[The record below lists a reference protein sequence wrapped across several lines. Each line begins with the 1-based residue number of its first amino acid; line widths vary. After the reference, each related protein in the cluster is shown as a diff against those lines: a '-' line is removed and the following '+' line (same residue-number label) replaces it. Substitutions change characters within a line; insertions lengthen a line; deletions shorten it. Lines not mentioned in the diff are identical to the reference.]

1 MAVYKTEHGFQIK
14 SRSSDPSN
22 LYEGEIWYNTTTQT
36 LKVSPLIE
44 AFSSGGNLP
53 QAIARAHTA
62 GTQTAALMHHGT
74 TGGGDQPNDNKTFE
88 YDGSSWTAGG
98 NVSNMMRVMGGS
110 GTQTDAMG
118 FGGAYNPI
126 HPAFHPTNSPH
137 VGTESYNGTSW
148 TAEANYP
155 RANTGASGCGAGQT
169 ATLSFGGN
177 STTAT
182 TDETYEYNGTAWSE
196 EGDTNLVAYGIGGA
210 GTSTAALK
218 TGRYDPVGPATNQ
231 AEEYNGTSWTNV
243 NASTLSR
250 SNNWGTGGPQTAA
263 YSVGGYV
270 PGGPRTAVM
279 ESYDGTN
286 WTTRSSMAT
295 ARETGGAALTA
306 PSETAFACGG
316 MDASNYLTGCE
327 EFSSTLS
334 ARSVDTS

>member
-44 AFSSGGNLP
+44 AFASGGNMP
-53 QAIARAHTA
+53 QGIARGHTS
-62 GTQTAALMHHGT
+62 GTQTAALMHHGAL
-74 TGGGDQPNDNKTFE
+74 GGGDQPNDNKTFE

-210 GTSTAALK
+210 GTYTCESIMPSAHYIYCD
-218 TGRYDPVGPATNQ
+218 TGEHPH
-231 AEEYNGTSWTNV
+231 
-243 NASTLSR
+243 
-250 SNNWGTGGPQTAA
+250 
-263 YSVGGYV
+263 
-270 PGGPRTAVM
+270 M
-279 ESYDGTN
+279 
-286 WTTRSSMAT
+286 
-295 ARETGGAALTA
+295 
-306 PSETAFACGG
+306 
-316 MDASNYLTGCE
+316 CE
-327 EFSSTLS
+327 C
-334 ARSVDTS
+334 

>member
-44 AFSSGGNLP
+44 AFASGGNMP
-53 QAIARAHTA
+53 QGIARGHTS
-62 GTQTAALMHHGT
+62 GTQTAALMHHGAL
-74 TGGGDQPNDNKTFE
+74 GGGDQPNDNKTFE

-231 AEEYNGTSWTNV
+231 AEEYDGSSWTNV

-286 WTTRSSMAT
+286 WTTRASMAT
-295 ARETGGAALTA
+295 AKEVGGAAHTA
-306 PSETAFACGG
+306 PSETALSVGG
-316 MDASNYLTGCE
+316 HAGGSYLAGCE
-327 EFSSTLS
+327 EFSSTLT

>member
-1 MAVYKTEHGFQIK
+1 VSDFKTLKGLYIK
-14 SRSSDPSN
+14 SRSSDPPSPIA
-22 LYEGEIWYNTTTQT
+22 GEIWYNTTTQT

-98 NVSNMMRVMGGS
+98 NVVNRMRVLAGS

-118 FGGAYNPI
+118 FGGGYNPN
-126 HPAFHPTNSPH
+126 HPEFHPTNSPE
-137 VGTESYNGTSW
+137 VGTDSYNGTSW

-155 RANTGASGCGAGQT
+155 KRFTGASGCGAGQT
-169 ATLSFGGN
+169 ATLAFGGGSAPSYVSN
-177 STTAT
+177 
-182 TDETYEYNGTAWSE
+182 ETYEYNGTAWSE
-196 EGDTNLVAYGIGGA
+196 EGDMNTSSYAIGGA

-231 AEEYNGTSWTNV
+231 AEEYDGSSWTNV

-250 SNNWGTGGPQTAA
+250 SNNFGTGGPQTAA
-263 YSVGGYV
+263 YSVGGRV
-270 PGGPRTAVM
+270 PGLSAVM

-286 WTTRSSMAT
+286 WTTRASMTT

-316 MDASNYLTGCE
+316 MDSSSYLTGCE
-327 EFSSTLS
+327 EFSSAITT
-334 ARSVDTS
+334 RSVDTT

>member
-44 AFSSGGNLP
+44 AFASGGNLP
-53 QAIARAHTA
+53 QGIARGHTA

-74 TGGGDQPNDNKTFE
+74 LGGGDQPNDNKTFE

-155 RANTGASGCGAGQT
+155 RANNGGQGCGAGQT

-177 STTAT
+177 DNTAT
-182 TDETYEYNGTAWSE
+182 TGTETYEYNGTAWSE
-196 EGDTNLVAYGIGGA
+196 EGDMNLAAYGVGGA

-231 AEEYNGTSWTNV
+231 AEEYDGSSWTNV

-250 SNNWGTGGPQTAA
+250 SNNFATGGPQTAA
-263 YSVGGYV
+263 YSVGGRV
-270 PGGPRTAVM
+270 PGLSAVM

-286 WTTRSSMAT
+286 WTTRASMAT
-295 ARETGGAALTA
+295 AREAGGGALTA
-306 PSETAFACGG
+306 PSETAFCCGG
-316 MDASNYLTGCE
+316 MDASNYLTGC
-327 EFSSTLS
+327 